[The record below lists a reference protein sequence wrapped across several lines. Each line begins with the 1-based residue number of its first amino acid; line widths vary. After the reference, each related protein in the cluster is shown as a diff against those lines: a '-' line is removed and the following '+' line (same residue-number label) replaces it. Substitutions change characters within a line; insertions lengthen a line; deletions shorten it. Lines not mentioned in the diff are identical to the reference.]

1 MDTIAQCKKLKVA
14 SLFSGIGGID
24 LGFLQAGYE
33 IAWANEIDK
42 CAADT
47 YKYNLGGNSI
57 VVGDIKNIQAN
68 DIPNIDIL
76 AAGFPCQS
84 FSTAGKQRG
93 FDDSRGNLFFQVVR
107 VVAAKKPKVIFLENV
122 ENLIEHNEGKSFLTV
137 YNALAPLGYSFK
149 YKVLEPYQYGN
160 VPQKRARVFIV
171 GFLDDERC
179 SRFSFPEQIELTTNL
194 KTLFDRSVKHSDCYY
209 YESSNPYYE
218 ELKQLVVKKDCVYR
232 IYDFGVSKKAYTI
245 CPTLIAYMEACNHE
259 RVPIILDDYGI
270 RRLTPYECLK
280 LQGFPDDYKFAPGTP
295 MRKAYKQV
303 GNSVC
308 VPVIRRIA
316 AQIKK
321 VME

>member
-1 MDTIAQCKKLKVA
+1 MSMKIC

-24 LGFLQAGYE
+24 LGFLQAGCE
-33 IAWANEIDK
+33 IVWANEIDR

-47 YKYNLGGNSI
+47 YRYNLSDKSI
-57 VVGDIKNIQAN
+57 VVGDIKNIEAN
-68 DIPNIDIL
+68 DIPDFDVL

-107 VVAAKKPKVIFLENV
+107 VAAAKKPKVIFLENV
-122 ENLIEHNEGKSFLTV
+122 ENLIEHDEGKSFLTV

-149 YKVLEPYQYGN
+149 YKVLEPHEYGN

-171 GFLDDERC
+171 GFMDDELC
-179 SRFSFPEQIELTTNL
+179 SRFSFPEQVELTTNL
-194 KTLFDRSVKHSDCYY
+194 KTLFDRSIKHSDCYY
-209 YESSNPYYE
+209 YESTNPYYE
-218 ELKQLVVKKDCVYR
+218 ELKQLVVRKDCVYR
-232 IYDFGVSKKAYTI
+232 IYDFGVSKKAYPI
-245 CPTLIAYMEACNHE
+245 CPTLTAYMEACRYE

-316 AQIKK
+316 EQIKK

>member
-1 MDTIAQCKKLKVA
+1 MSMKIC

-24 LGFLQAGYE
+24 LGFLQAGCE
-33 IAWANEIDK
+33 IVWANEIDR

-47 YKYNLGGNSI
+47 YRYNLSDKSI
-57 VVGDIKNIQAN
+57 VVGNIKNIEAN
-68 DIPNIDIL
+68 DIPDFDVL

-107 VVAAKKPKVIFLENV
+107 VAAAKKPKVIFLENV
-122 ENLIEHNEGKSFLTV
+122 ENLIEHDEGKSFLTV

-149 YKVLEPYQYGN
+149 YKVLEPHEYGN

-171 GFLDDERC
+171 GFMDDELC
-179 SRFSFPEQIELTTNL
+179 SRFSFPEQVELTTNL
-194 KTLFDRSVKHSDCYY
+194 KTLFDRSIKHSDCYY
-209 YESSNPYYE
+209 YESTNPYYE
-218 ELKQLVVKKDCVYR
+218 ELKQLVVRKDCVYR
-232 IYDFGVSKKAYTI
+232 IYDFGVSKKAYPI
-245 CPTLIAYMEACNHE
+245 CPTLTAYMEACRYE

-316 AQIKK
+316 EQIKK

>member
-1 MDTIAQCKKLKVA
+1 MRVC

-24 LGFLQAGYE
+24 LGFAQAGFE
-33 IAWANEIDK
+33 IVWANEIDK
-42 CAADT
+42 SAAAT
-47 YKYNLGGNSI
+47 YKHNLGANTI
-57 VVGDIKNIQAN
+57 VVGNIKNIN
-68 DIPNIDIL
+68 VRDIPDFDVL

-84 FSTAGKQRG
+84 FSTAGSQRG
-93 FDDSRGNLFFQVVR
+93 FDDSRGNLFFQVVK
-107 VVAAKKPKVIFLENV
+107 VVEAKKPKVIFLENV
-122 ENLIEHNEGKSFLTV
+122 ENLIEHDDGKSFLTV

-149 YKVLEPYQYGN
+149 YKVLEPCEYGN

-171 GFLDDERC
+171 GFSDDELC
-179 SRFSFPEQIELTTNL
+179 SRFSFPEPIPLTQNL
-194 KTLFDRSVKHSDCYY
+194 ESLFDRSVRHSDCYY
-209 YESSNPYYE
+209 YTEANEHYNG
-218 ELKQLVVKKDCVYR
+218 LKNLVTRKDCVYR
-232 IYDFGVSKKAYTI
+232 IYDFGISKKSYNI
-245 CPTLIAYMEACNHE
+245 CPTLTAYMEACNHE

-280 LQGFPDDYKFAPGTP
+280 LQGFPSDFKFPKGTT

-316 AQIKK
+316 EQIKK

>member
-1 MDTIAQCKKLKVA
+1 MSMRVC

-24 LGFLQAGYE
+24 LGFAQAGFD
-33 IAWANEIDK
+33 IVWANEIDK
-42 CAADT
+42 SAAAT
-47 YKYNLGGNSI
+47 YKHNLEANAI
-57 VVGDIKNIQAN
+57 VVGNIKNIN
-68 DIPNIDIL
+68 VRDIPDFDVL

-84 FSTAGKQRG
+84 FSTAGSQRG
-93 FDDSRGNLFFQVVR
+93 FDDSRGNLFFQVVK
-107 VVAAKKPKVIFLENV
+107 VVEAKKPKVIFLENV
-122 ENLIEHNEGKSFLTV
+122 ENLIEHDDGKSFLTV

-149 YKVLEPYQYGN
+149 YKVLEPCEYGN

-171 GFLDDERC
+171 GFSDDELC
-179 SRFSFPEQIELTTNL
+179 SRFSFPEPIPLTQNL
-194 KTLFDRSVKHSDCYY
+194 ESLFDRSVRHSDCYY
-209 YESSNPYYE
+209 YTEANEHYNG
-218 ELKQLVVKKDCVYR
+218 LKNLVTRKDCVYR
-232 IYDFGVSKKAYTI
+232 IYDFGISKKSYNI
-245 CPTLIAYMEACNHE
+245 CPTLTAYMEACNHE

-280 LQGFPDDYKFAPGTP
+280 LQGFPSDFKFPKGTT

-316 AQIKK
+316 EQIKK

>member
-1 MDTIAQCKKLKVA
+1 MRVC

-24 LGFLQAGYE
+24 LGFAQAGFD
-33 IAWANEIDK
+33 IVWANEIDK
-42 CAADT
+42 SAAAT
-47 YKYNLGGNSI
+47 YKHNLEANAI
-57 VVGDIKNIQAN
+57 VVGNIKNIN
-68 DIPNIDIL
+68 VRDIPDFDVL

-84 FSTAGKQRG
+84 FSTAGSQRG
-93 FDDSRGNLFFQVVR
+93 FDDSRGNLFFQVVK
-107 VVAAKKPKVIFLENV
+107 VVEAKKPKVIFLENV
-122 ENLIEHNEGKSFLTV
+122 ENLIEHDDGKSFLTV

-149 YKVLEPYQYGN
+149 YKVLEPCEYGN

-171 GFLDDERC
+171 GFSDDELC
-179 SRFSFPEQIELTTNL
+179 SRFSFPEPIPLTQNL
-194 KTLFDRSVKHSDCYY
+194 ESLFDRSVRHSDCYY
-209 YESSNPYYE
+209 YTEANEHYNG
-218 ELKQLVVKKDCVYR
+218 LKNLVTRKDCVYR
-232 IYDFGVSKKAYTI
+232 IYDFGISKKSYNI
-245 CPTLIAYMEACNHE
+245 CPTLTAYMEACNHE

-280 LQGFPDDYKFAPGTP
+280 LQGFPSDFKFPKGTT

-316 AQIKK
+316 EQIKK

>member
-1 MDTIAQCKKLKVA
+1 MSMKIC

-24 LGFLQAGYE
+24 LGFLQAGFE
-33 IAWANEIDK
+33 IVWANEIDR
-42 CAADT
+42 CAVDT
-47 YKYNLGGNSI
+47 YRYNLGDKSI
-57 VVGDIKNIQAN
+57 VMGDIKNIEAN
-68 DIPNIDIL
+68 DIPDFDVL

-107 VVAAKKPKVIFLENV
+107 VVADKKPKVVFLENV
-122 ENLIEHNEGKSFLTV
+122 ENLIEHDDGKSFLTI

-171 GFLDDERC
+171 GFSDDEWC

-194 KTLFDRSVKHSDCYY
+194 KTLFDRRVKHSDCYY
-209 YESSNPYYE
+209 YESTSPYYE
-218 ELKQLVVKKDCVYR
+218 ELKQLVVRKDCVYR
-232 IYDFGVSKKAYTI
+232 IYDFGVSKKAYPI
-245 CPTLIAYMEACNHE
+245 CPTLTAYMEACRHE
-259 RVPIILDDYGI
+259 RVPIILDNYGI

-316 AQIKK
+316 EQIKK

>member
-1 MDTIAQCKKLKVA
+1 MDRKTLTVG
-14 SLFSGIGGID
+14 SMFSGIGGID
-24 LGFLQAGYE
+24 LGFVQAGYE
-33 IAWANEIDK
+33 IVWANEIDRS
-42 CAADT
+42 AADT
-47 YKYNLGGNSI
+47 YKHNLGKASI
-57 VVGDIKNIQAN
+57 VVGDIKNIEASQ
-68 DIPNIDIL
+68 IPDFDVL

-107 VVAAKKPKVIFLENV
+107 VVAAKNPKVVFLENV
-122 ENLIEHNEGKSFLTV
+122 ENLIEHDEGKSFLTV

-160 VPQKRARVFIV
+160 IPQKRARVFIV
-171 GFLDDERC
+171 GFSDDELC
-179 SRFSFPEQIELTTNL
+179 SRFSFPEPIELTSNL
-194 KTLFDRSVKHSDCYY
+194 KTMFDRSVKHSECYY
-209 YESSNPYYE
+209 YDDTNPYYR

-280 LQGFPDDYKFAPGTP
+280 LQGFPNDYKFAPGTP

-316 AQIKK
+316 EKIKK
-321 VME
+321 VMD